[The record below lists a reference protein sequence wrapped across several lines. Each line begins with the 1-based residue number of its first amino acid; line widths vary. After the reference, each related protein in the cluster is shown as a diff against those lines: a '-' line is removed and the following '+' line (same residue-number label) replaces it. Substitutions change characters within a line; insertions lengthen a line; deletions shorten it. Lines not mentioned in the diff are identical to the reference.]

1 MTNGVL
7 RGALW
12 LLRGFAMV
20 TKGVQERCTM
30 VSMGVKAGAIWFL
43 SWCRYVRPGCFRAP
57 DGRDTSANRIRLS
70 VDLFITVRYCFL
82 TITYNYIMTACYSN
96 Y

>member
-57 DGRDTSANRIRLS
+57 DGRDTSANRIRLHYLLLS
-70 VDLFITVRYCFL
+70 LDYIRLATVGYRVLGY
-82 TITYNYIMTACYSN
+82 
-96 Y
+96 